1 MSINFSVKKTPVEM
15 IKEGPFVGNYFRDIY
30 SFVNSK
36 WYKNHGKNLMNSM
49 NLMNLKNIDKK
60 YYFSSYHDVNVDK
73 NKVKCG
79 TTLRFCENNGWINSL
94 DPYGW
99 F

>member
-1 MSINFSVKKTPVEM
+1 
-15 IKEGPFVGNYFRDIY
+15 
-30 SFVNSK
+30 
-36 WYKNHGKNLMNSM
+36 MNSM

-79 TTLRFCENNGWINSL
+79 TS
-94 DPYGW
+94 
-99 F
+99 